1 MLNKYPQQVK
11 LVIKH
16 FPLRKHQFARRAARA
31 ALAAGKQGKF
41 WEFHKEL
48 FQNYRVINEQKIKE
62 IAGELNLNMQSFEED
77 REASAI
83 NKLIDRDIEDA
94 KKVGVRGT
102 PTVFIN
108 GRKLKR
114 RSLRGF
120 QQAIEAE
127 LNN

>member
-41 WEFHKEL
+41 WEFHKVL

-94 KKVGVRGT
+94 KKAGVRGT